1 MDSTI
6 NINLVPKD
14 EIKVFYGTEAHI
26 DNKASVLF
34 IKSGQAEIQNYV
46 DNVSKPEISNYLQTE
61 AQPLVTQIVE
71 EIAEPT
77 VAEYIET
84 TVKPDLDEYADSLK
98 PDLQAYVTQA
108 SNYADNSQASA
119 TASAA
124 SASAA
129 AASQQAAA
137 TSADQ
142 TAAALAV
149 ALELSGYSE
158 IFGGMCGDNTDD
170 EIIGG
175 YIQ

>member
-46 DNVSKPEISNYLQTE
+46 DNVSKPEISNYVETE
-61 AQPLVTQIVE
+61 AKPLVTQIVE